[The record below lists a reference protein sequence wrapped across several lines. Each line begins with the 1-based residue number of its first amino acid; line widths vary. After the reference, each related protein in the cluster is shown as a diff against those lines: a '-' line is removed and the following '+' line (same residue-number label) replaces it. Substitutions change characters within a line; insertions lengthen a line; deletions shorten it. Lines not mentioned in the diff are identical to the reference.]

1 MAEELAVPAILEAP
15 ADPALAGVL
24 AKLHGRYGDGI
35 DAVVLYG
42 SWLRGNSEA
51 MPDLYVLLDRYPP
64 SPRLD
69 RWLGVLLPPNVYLVA
84 DGDLRAKVTVL
95 RTHQLLN
102 AVTADFH
109 PYFWARF
116 LQPCRLI
123 RCRNGE
129 TRARLGHIART
140 SARRL
145 LDAMGSPDTLT
156 TSAAYWQAVFK
167 RTYAAELRSERPGKY
182 GEIYE
187 ANQGYYDAL
196 FNARGDGQ
204 GRPFLWRFR
213 QAAGKALSAARIVKS
228 ALTFEDPVGYMLWKL
243 ERHSGVRIEATER
256 QRRYPLLFAWPLVW
270 RLYRA
275 GAFR

>member
-1 MAEELAVPAILEAP
+1 MRARYTLLEAT
-15 ADPALAGVL
+15 AEPALEGVVEQL
-24 AKLHGRYGDGI
+24 VERYGEGI
-35 DAVVLYG
+35 DAVLLYG
-42 SWLRGNSEA
+42 SWLRGAAES

-64 SPRLD
+64 EPRSD
-69 RWLGVLLPPNVYLVA
+69 RWLGEVLTPSVYLVRA
-84 DGDLRAKVTVL
+84 GDLRAKVSVL
-95 RTHQLLN
+95 RTRQLLK

-116 LQPCRLI
+116 MQPCRLLH
-123 RCRNGE
+123 CRDGE
-129 TRARLGHIART
+129 TGARLAYIAEK

-145 LDAMGSPDTLT
+145 LDAMGSPNALT
-156 TSAAYWQAVFK
+156 TPDAYWQAAFR
-167 RTYAAELRSERPGKY
+167 RTYAAELRSERAGKY

-187 ANQGYYDAL
+187 ANRAYYDAL
-196 FNARGDGQ
+196 FLERGDGED
-204 GRPFLWRFR
+204 RPLLWGLR
-213 QAAGKALSAARIVKS
+213 QAAGKALSAARILKS

-256 QRRYPLLFAWPLVW
+256 QRRYPLLFAWPLIW